1 MSSLNPLNDITRTYL
16 DTVAKINQK
25 EEETEIRR
33 WEGELNL
40 QMKTQ
45 ATLSK
50 EDKDYGYDK
59 KGNSLN
65 PADMEEKKK
74 KDDDLAGAPNKNGK
88 NGKKKK
94 RWWDDDG
101 DGKGYEKG
109 EVKEAI
115 GEGDPQDD
123 AVKQYVKFSSKKRAR
138 SAEKVEASR
147 RKKDNLA
154 GAPLTVTNADKK
166 ANTKAYQNYK
176 AGVKG
181 YKAADHMKEDAQS
194 DAVAQMSGGGGDPQD
209 DAMKQ
214 LVDAEKKRS
223 KKKVKKMKE
232 TFSSWRDDLREIVSA
247 HPITDVES
255 EKEVTEKKG
264 IKNKVVINPKMSEA
278 VAQIGGEVISE
289 TEVELQEKQKDTPDQ
304 VKAVIAYDK
313 ARKGTDDAT
322 YDSEHGKKKQA
333 KKERDYAKWQRD
345 KGAEDAQKSGH
356 RWKHAKGSTREK
368 EGKKSETHAY
378 IKDSYAAEGVVS
390 KELKDLSKAGKT
402 LKGKDVAKA
411 DKVDTPNY
419 KGYKFGV
426 KEASDWIQGAVKRP
440 GAFTRKAKAAGQSV
454 QGFAKTVDDNP
465 GKYSTRTKKQANL
478 AQTFASM
485 KKEDVEEQIFN
496 YIVESTWYE
505 FINESAEHRRN
516 PEKYA
521 EKPDSEMSYAE
532 KKRKRMNDPKTGIN
546 SPAFKKFMADRG
558 M

>member
-1 MSSLNPLNDITRTYL
+1 MNDLSRTYL
-16 DTVAKINQK
+16 DTIAKMNRR
-25 EEETEIRR
+25 EEETEVKR

-40 QMKTQ
+40 QMKTM
-45 ATLSK
+45 ANMKK

-88 NGKKKK
+88 NGKKKVK

-109 EVKEAI
+109 EVKEAVY
-115 GEGDPQDD
+115 GKTPAQ
-123 AVKQYVKFSSKKRAR
+123 
-138 SAEKVEASR
+138 VEAER

-166 ANTKAYQNYK
+166 ANTPAYQKYK
-176 AGVKG
+176 AGAKNVKTG
-181 YKAADHMKEDAQS
+181 KPLYKAADHMK
-194 DAVAQMSGGGGDPQD
+194 
-209 DAMKQ
+209 
-214 LVDAEKKRS
+214 
-223 KKKVKKMKE
+223 KE
-232 TFSSWRDDLREIVSA
+232 SFSSWRDDLREIVSA

-264 IKNKVVINPKMSEA
+264 IKNKVIINPKMSEA
-278 VAQIGGEVISE
+278 VAEIGGQVISE
-289 TEVELQEKQKDTPDQ
+289 TEVDLQEKKDKDTPDQ
-304 VKAVIAYDK
+304 VKAVIAFDK
-313 ARKGTDDAT
+313 ARKGTRDAT
-322 YDSEHGKKKQA
+322 YDSMHGKKKQA

-426 KEASDWIQGAVKRP
+426 KEAKDWIQGAVKRP

-454 QGFAKTVDDNP
+454 QQFAKTVDDNP

-485 KKEDVEEQIFN
+485 KKEDVEELFYTLIT
-496 YIVESTWYE
+496 E
-505 FINESAEHRRN
+505 
-516 PEKYA
+516 
-521 EKPDSEMSYAE
+521 
-532 KKRKRMNDPKTGIN
+532 
-546 SPAFKKFMADRG
+546 
-558 M
+558 